1 MLIICKLSQYALQYE
16 TVVLQGVIMSYVSI
30 RLPEEFINDAK
41 DFAEK
46 DYRTIPQQIMYWA
59 SLGKK
64 QELRHWQL
72 EKMRLGLQQA
82 QDEIFATENDVLRVL
97 NKCKTVK

>member
-1 MLIICKLSQYALQYE
+1 MSQHAVQSKIRFLGGF
-16 TVVLQGVIMSYVSI
+16 TMSFVSI
-30 RLPEEFINDAK
+30 RLPEEFISEIK

-46 DYRTIPQQIMYWA
+46 DYRTVPQQIMYWA

-64 QELRHWQL
+64 QELRNWQL

-82 QDEIFATENDVLRVL
+82 QNEIIASDNDVLRVF
-97 NKCKTVK
+97 NKCKTAK

>member
-1 MLIICKLSQYALQYE
+1 MGFI
-16 TVVLQGVIMSYVSI
+16 SI
-30 RLPEEFINDAK
+30 RLPEEFIGETK

-59 SLGKK
+59 ELGKQ
-64 QELRHWQL
+64 QELRNWQI

-82 QDEIFATENDVLRVL
+82 QNGIVATESIIGLTIRSEFFIDNRKKKSCNLFCSAAFEVL
-97 NKCKTVK
+97 

>member
-1 MLIICKLSQYALQYE
+1 M
-16 TVVLQGVIMSYVSI
+16 GFVSI
-30 RLPEEFINDAK
+30 RLPEEFIGEIK

-59 SLGKK
+59 ELGKQ
-64 QELRHWQL
+64 QELRNWQI

-82 QDEIFATENDVLRVL
+82 HNGIIATPSDVSRVF
-97 NKCKTVK
+97 NKCKK

>member
-1 MLIICKLSQYALQYE
+1 
-16 TVVLQGVIMSYVSI
+16 MSFVSI
-30 RLPEEFINDAK
+30 RLPEEFISETK

-59 SLGKK
+59 ELGKK
-64 QELRHWQL
+64 QELRTWQL

-82 QDEIFATENDVLRVL
+82 QNNHIATENDVSRVF
-97 NKCKTVK
+97 NKCKK